1 LCAHVR
7 FFASFAVLGQVAVY
21 LASPQSLRTAPV
33 NEHDN
38 RDVDEMS
45 GEEPSESEELVKVET
60 LTPQSR
66 GVNTIVK
73 VVSKGE
79 VRSVTG
85 RDYSVR
91 RVADALVGDETGC
104 IYMTLWDDKIDAI
117 NEEATLSITN
127 GYINLFRGNMRLN
140 IGKYGSYELVE
151 DSPIEEVNTENN
163 VSDKKYEQPRRFNRG
178 GGYNRGGGRGGYG
191 GRGGGRGGGDRRGG
205 GGGYSSGGRS
215 EGGYQRRRY

>member
-1 LCAHVR
+1 
-7 FFASFAVLGQVAVY
+7 
-21 LASPQSLRTAPV
+21 
-33 NEHDN
+33 
-38 RDVDEMS
+38 MS

-60 LTPQSR
+60 LTPNSR

-91 RVADALVGDETGC
+91 RVADAMVGDETGC

-127 GYINLFRGNMRLN
+127 GYINLFRGNMRIN

-151 DSPIEEVNTENN
+151 DSPITEVNTENN
-163 VSDKKYEQPRRFNRG
+163 LSDKRYEQERRFNRYG
-178 GGYNRGGGRGGYG
+178 SRGGGGYG
-191 GRGGGRGGGDRRGG
+191 GRGGGGYGGNG
-205 GGGYSSGGRS
+205 GGRS
-215 EGGYQRRRY
+215 GGYQRRRY

>member
-1 LCAHVR
+1 
-7 FFASFAVLGQVAVY
+7 
-21 LASPQSLRTAPV
+21 
-33 NEHDN
+33 
-38 RDVDEMS
+38 MS

-60 LTPQSR
+60 LTPNSR

-91 RVADALVGDETGC
+91 RVADALVGDETAC

-117 NEEATLSITN
+117 NEEATLNITN

-140 IGKYGSYELVE
+140 IGKYGSYEIAE
-151 DSPIEEVNTENN
+151 DSPITEVNTENN
-163 VSDKKYEQPRRFNRG
+163 LSDKRYEQERRFNRG
-178 GGYNRGGGRGGYG
+178 GYGGRSGGYG
-191 GRGGGRGGGDRRGG
+191 GRGGGGYGDRGGG
-205 GGGYSSGGRS
+205 RS
-215 EGGYQRRRY
+215 GGYQRRRY

>member
-1 LCAHVR
+1 
-7 FFASFAVLGQVAVY
+7 
-21 LASPQSLRTAPV
+21 
-33 NEHDN
+33 
-38 RDVDEMS
+38 MS

-60 LTPQSR
+60 LTPNSR

-91 RVADALVGDETGC
+91 KVADALVGDETGC

-117 NEEATLSITN
+117 NEEATLNITN
-127 GYINLFRGNMRLN
+127 GYINLFRGNMRIN

-151 DSPIEEVNTENN
+151 DSPITEVNTENN
-163 VSDKKYEQPRRFNRG
+163 LSDKRYEQERRFNRG
-178 GGYNRGGGRGGYG
+178 GYGGRDSGGYGSGGGRN
-191 GRGGGRGGGDRRGG
+191 
-205 GGGYSSGGRS
+205 
-215 EGGYQRRRY
+215 GGYQRRRY

>member
-1 LCAHVR
+1 MNIKC
-7 FFASFAVLGQVAVY
+7 
-21 LASPQSLRTAPV
+21 QS
-33 NEHDN
+33 
-38 RDVDEMS
+38 
-45 GEEPSESEELVKVET
+45 EEPSESEEEIVKVET

-104 IYMTLWDDKIDAI
+104 LYMTLWDDKIDAI

-151 DSPIEEVNTENN
+151 ESPIEEVNTENN
-163 VSDKKYEQPRRFNRG
+163 LSDKKYEQPRRFNRG
-178 GGYNRGGGRGGYG
+178 GYNRGGGRRGGYG
-191 GRGGGRGGGDRRGG
+191 GRGGGRRRW
-205 GGGYSSGGRS
+205 RLQ
-215 EGGYQRRRY
+215 QRRTKRRRIPKKKILNLSSFYFLFYYQKFF

>member
-1 LCAHVR
+1 
-7 FFASFAVLGQVAVY
+7 
-21 LASPQSLRTAPV
+21 
-33 NEHDN
+33 
-38 RDVDEMS
+38 MS
-45 GEEPSESEELVKVET
+45 GEEPSESQELVKVET
-60 LTPQSR
+60 LTPNSR

-91 RVADALVGDETGC
+91 RVADALVGDETGS

-117 NEEATLSITN
+117 AEEATLSITN

-151 DSPIEEVNTENN
+151 DSPITEINTENN
-163 VSDKKYEQPRRFNRG
+163 LSDKRYEQERRFNRYG
-178 GGYNRGGGRGGYG
+178 GRGGGGRSGGYG
-191 GRGGGRGGGDRRGG
+191 GRGGGGYGGSG
-205 GGGYSSGGRS
+205 GGRS
-215 EGGYQRRRY
+215 GGYQRRRY

>member
-1 LCAHVR
+1 
-7 FFASFAVLGQVAVY
+7 
-21 LASPQSLRTAPV
+21 
-33 NEHDN
+33 
-38 RDVDEMS
+38 MS
-45 GEEPSESEELVKVET
+45 GEEPSESESEELVKVET

-117 NEEATLSITN
+117 NEEATLQITN

-140 IGKYGSYELVE
+140 IGKYGSYEVL
-151 DSPIEEVNTENN
+151 DNSPIAEVNTENN
-163 VSDKKYEQPRRFNRG
+163 LSDKRYEQERRFNRYG
-178 GGYNRGGGRGGYG
+178 GRGGGRGGYG
-191 GRGGGRGGGDRRGG
+191 GRSGGYGSRGGSGYSDRGG
-205 GGGYSSGGRS
+205 
-215 EGGYQRRRY
+215 GGYQRRRY

>member
-1 LCAHVR
+1 
-7 FFASFAVLGQVAVY
+7 
-21 LASPQSLRTAPV
+21 
-33 NEHDN
+33 
-38 RDVDEMS
+38 MS
-45 GEEPSESEELVKVET
+45 GEEPSENEELVKVET

-91 RVADALVGDETGC
+91 RVSDALVGDETGC
-104 IYMTLWDDKIDAI
+104 LYMTLWDDKIDAI
-117 NEEATLSITN
+117 ADGATLSINN

-163 VSDKKYEQPRRFNRG
+163 LSDKRYEQERRFNRYG
-178 GGYNRGGGRGGYG
+178 GRGGGGRGGYG
-191 GRGGGRGGGDRRGG
+191 GGRGG
-205 GGGYSSGGRS
+205 SGG
-215 EGGYQRRRY
+215 GGYQRRRY

>member
-1 LCAHVR
+1 
-7 FFASFAVLGQVAVY
+7 
-21 LASPQSLRTAPV
+21 
-33 NEHDN
+33 
-38 RDVDEMS
+38 MS
-45 GEEPSESEELVKVET
+45 TEEPSESEEEIVKIET

-104 IYMTLWDDKIDAI
+104 LYMTLWDDKIDAI

-151 DSPIEEVNTENN
+151 ESPIEEVNTENN
-163 VSDKKYEQPRRFNRG
+163 LSDKKYEQPRRFNRG
-178 GGYNRGGGRGGYG
+178 GYNRGGGRRGGYG
-191 GRGGGRGGGDRRGG
+191 GRGGGRS
-205 GGGYSSGGRS
+205 GGYSSGGRS
-215 EGGYQRRRY
+215 DGGYQRRRY